1 MSLKTLLILLISLSL
16 ASSSSAQQPT
26 PFIPATHTGYSL
38 SSSSSSTS
46 KPPGTAPTT
55 PPAPH
60 FYPIIAA
67 TFRYPNQ
74 NIKTATNTNNAGAG
88 AGDASSVW
96 QALSSIQA
104 TWTAGTAYAKITAA
118 VYQAAP
124 ESARSSLSVSGYN
137 WDDVVAQPWY
147 DDVDTTTQDQ
157 VKAQEEV
164 LQETFDSMVSE
175 TKAVSG
181 GGTIRNTD
189 RLGIGMGLLGALVV
203 AALIL

>member
-1 MSLKTLLILLISLSL
+1 MSPQTLLILLISLSL

-38 SSSSSSTS
+38 SSSSSPTS
-46 KPPGTAPTT
+46 KTPGTALTT
-55 PPAPH
+55 PPLPH
-60 FYPIIAA
+60 FYPLIAA

-74 NIKTATNTNNAGAG
+74 NTKIATNTNN